1 MNNLTK
7 SLVAIGLSVPMVL
20 AGGVAQAAPGL
31 NAPGANASGVDT
43 KSLQYMVAEEKLAHD
58 VYVTLGEAFSLRVFD
73 NIARAELTHMEAVRD
88 LLDTY
93 NIVDPTVGDKL
104 GVFDDPDL
112 QALYNKLVKQG
123 LESRTAALQVGVV
136 IEKLDIAD
144 LKESLE
150 ENSAADVERVLN
162 SLLRG
167 SYRHLNAFERNL
179 SR

>member
-1 MNNLTK
+1 MNDLTK
-7 SLVAIGLSVPMVL
+7 SLVAIGLSIPMVL
-20 AGGVAQAAPGL
+20 ASGVAQA
-31 NAPGANASGVDT
+31 APGANASGVDT